1 MTREDIKHDL
11 QALSEYFMNEKG
23 ASPLC
28 LQECL
33 KMLEQ
38 EPCEDVI
45 SREEAIDALNQS
57 VNILE
62 ATDRIKDLSPAIPQ
76 PKIGHWVVSV
86 AIQGEI
92 AGQIVKAFNCSECG
106 AISVF
111 RMIDGKIVNGNLC
124 PNCRAKM
131 QEVGE

>member
-1 MTREDIKHDL
+1 MTE
-11 QALSEYFMNEKG
+11 
-23 ASPLC
+23 
-28 LQECL
+28 
-33 KMLEQ
+33 
-38 EPCEDVI
+38 
-45 SREEAIDALNQS
+45 EEAIIEMQRMKKAYCNTHTDAQLKKDSKIIDALDMG
-57 VNILE
+57 IKAIKALE
-62 ATDRIKDLSPAIPQ
+62 QQ

-106 AISVF
+106 SISVF

-124 PNCRAKM
+124 PNCGAKM